1 MEVTEQDNIILDLY
15 KGKVN
20 TTVEQI
26 RAAVERL
33 DYYEDAEEEELD
45 SAAERIYETFGVS
58 KKVFKK
64 AVGDLYKRRL
74 IEISDQGIKL
84 IS

>member
-15 KGKVN
+15 RGKVN

-33 DYYEDAEEEELD
+33 DYYEDAED
-45 SAAERIYETFGVS
+45 AETDMYLCC
-58 KKVFKK
+58 K
-64 AVGDLYKRRL
+64 ATENCAN
-74 IEISDQGIKL
+74 I
-84 IS
+84 